1 MVVCGDVVVG
11 AVVGV
16 CVVLSVV
23 VGVFVVDCVVVIGAC
38 VNGTGH
44 SASSRRVKLQ
54 KETACLFTKDVH
66 HNLSDEGLA
75 KKPPKKSMYEKTSYL
90 LPT

>member
-38 VNGTGH
+38 VNATGH

-54 KETACLFTKDVH
+54 KKNSVLVH
-66 HNLSDEGLA
+66 KGCAPQSL
-75 KKPPKKSMYEKTSYL
+75 
-90 LPT
+90 